1 MNTAL
6 ARKTGLPKTDA
17 TPAQNVATAQ
27 KQSILA
33 KVATRFGMDP
43 NGFANTLR
51 ATVFK
56 GASNEEFAALLV
68 VADSYGLNPLTKELY
83 AFPQKG
89 GGIVPLVSIDGWIR
103 IMNDHPQFDGIE
115 FTDIPDDA
123 GKLIAIE
130 TVIYR
135 KDRSRPIRVTE
146 YLDECKRNTDPWNK
160 SPARMLRHRSLIQC
174 ARIAF
179 GFSGIYAED
188 DVEVGTMTLGGDLTP
203 APMRQA
209 NVRQIGHDAD
219 TGEITEEGRGDE
231 QRGEQHLD
239 GQGREVNPQEAVAL
253 DIIERA
259 GKVELLVDY
268 TALAEEAQPHIDAM
282 SDEEM
287 AGECNKA
294 LRAARQRVT
303 K

>member
-1 MNTAL
+1 
-6 ARKTGLPKTDA
+6 
-17 TPAQNVATAQ
+17 AQNVATAQ